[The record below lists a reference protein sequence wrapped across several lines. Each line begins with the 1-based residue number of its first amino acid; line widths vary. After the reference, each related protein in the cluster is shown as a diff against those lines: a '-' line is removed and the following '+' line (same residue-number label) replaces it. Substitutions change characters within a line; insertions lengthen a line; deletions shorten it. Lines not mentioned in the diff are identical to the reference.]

1 MKATKEGQIVKF
13 HHTLSDENPEQVYV
27 ILEIKHEDDDAMP
40 RADIQALNTGLS
52 FVPVNTVR
60 LDDLEVVEVST
71 DDLVGL
77 IVKIKKTDTSIVLG
91 KVVKIDK
98 SKINIDLSREADGVQ
113 TNVQLT
119 VIDREGIEHA
129 GTLFVN

>member
-13 HHTLSDENPEQVYV
+13 HSPLAGEDPEQVYV
-27 ILEIKHEDDDAMP
+27 ILEIKQFDQMA

-52 FVPVNTVR
+52 IVPVNTVR

-71 DDLVGL
+71 DDLIGL
-77 IVKIKKTDTSIVLG
+77 IVKIKKLDTSIVLG
-91 KVVKIDK
+91 KVIKIDK
-98 SKINIDLSREADGVQ
+98 SKINIDLSREADGVD
-113 TNVQLT
+113 TNVHLI
-119 VIDREGIEHA
+119 VIDREGREHA